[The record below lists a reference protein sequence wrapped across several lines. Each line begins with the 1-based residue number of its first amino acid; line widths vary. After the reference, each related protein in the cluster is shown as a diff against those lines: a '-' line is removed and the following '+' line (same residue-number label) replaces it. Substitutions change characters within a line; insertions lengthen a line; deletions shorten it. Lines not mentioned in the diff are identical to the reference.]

1 MSRLLTL
8 IAVGAVASTAAACN
22 VPIYEPEPVS
32 GYQWERRQEAIV
44 RQQAERERLCRI
56 TKDEDPRKEELC
68 RGVSGDQ
75 D

>member
-8 IAVGAVASTAAACN
+8 IALAAVTSAAACT
-22 VPIYEPEPVS
+22 VPTYEPDPVS
-32 GYQWERRQEAIV
+32 VYQWERRQQAIE
-44 RQQAERERLCRI
+44 RQEAERVRLCRI

-68 RGVSGDQ
+68 RGVSGDK